1 VVGVGAGV
9 VVVVVLGAGTVVVG
23 VVVVV
28 VVLPPGVD
36 PLTLGV
42 LDPLPPEEPPWL
54 TSGVAFLSV

>member
-1 VVGVGAGV
+1 VVGVV
-9 VVVVVLGAGTVVVG
+9 VVGGVVVLGAGTVVVG
-23 VVVVV
+23 AVVVA
-28 VVLPPGVD
+28 LPPGVD